1 MFGLPPKL
9 DLDVQALEKQ
19 FYRYSRKLHPD
30 VHARASQQEQE
41 WSLAQASLLN
51 DAYRT
56 LKNPLD
62 RTKYLLRLEGVQFE
76 EDRGAN
82 PSKVPA
88 DLLEEVFELNMQL
101 EELRQNQKMGEDD
114 PQLRHDL
121 EAAKNQFAAQLSTLD
136 EQVRSRWS
144 AWDAAWEQNDEAGE
158 NRGERSDDCVVATPQ
173 LPAEPG
179 ARRGPDPGRVLRV
192 MADERIV
199 GIDLGTTNSLVAFM
213 QGEKPVVIP
222 GEDGL
227 NLVPSVVALGPARD
241 GARPTML
248 VGNGARQHAIGRA
261 GAGDLLGKAPHGPR
275 RGRRCRGIEVLSLS
289 PGRRYPAGRSVAHS
303 PRGCGVHAAG
313 DFRAHPAPAQAKRG
327 ALFWRA
333 GDPGSDHGAGIL

>member
-1 MFGLPPKL
+1 MQIAENVSVPAKCWSCGQEVAEGQPFCSSCGKIQPPRPADYFAMFGLPPKL

-114 PQLRHDL
+114 LQLRHDL
-121 EAAKNQFAAQLSTLD
+121 EAAKTQFAAQLSTLD

-144 AWDAAWEQNDEAGE
+144 AWDAAWEQNDEAKKAAAKE
-158 NRGERSDDCVVATPQ
+158 AMTALLQRRSYLQ
-173 LPAEPG
+173 
-179 ARRGPDPGRVLRV
+179 
-192 MADERIV
+192 
-199 GIDLGTTNSLVAFM
+199 
-213 QGEKPVVIP
+213 
-222 GEDGL
+222 
-227 NLVPSVVALGPARD
+227 NLVRDVDQTLG
-241 GARPTML
+241 
-248 VGNGARQHAIGRA
+248 
-261 GAGDLLGKAPHGPR
+261 
-275 RGRRCRGIEVLSLS
+275 
-289 PGRRYPAGRSVAHS
+289 
-303 PRGCGVHAAG
+303 
-313 DFRAHPAPAQAKRG
+313 
-327 ALFWRA
+327 
-333 GDPGSDHGAGIL
+333 GS

>member
-1 MFGLPPKL
+1 MQITESVSAPAKCWSCGEEVADGQPFCGSCGKVQPPQPANYFAMFGLPPKL
-9 DLDVQALEKQ
+9 NLDVPALEKQ

-76 EDRGAN
+76 EDRGPN

-114 PQLRHDL
+114 PQLRRDL

-144 AWDAAWEQNDEAGE
+144 AWDEAWQDNDEAGKTAAKE
-158 NRGERSDDCVVATPQ
+158 AMTALLQRRSYLQ
-173 LPAEPG
+173 
-179 ARRGPDPGRVLRV
+179 
-192 MADERIV
+192 
-199 GIDLGTTNSLVAFM
+199 
-213 QGEKPVVIP
+213 
-222 GEDGL
+222 
-227 NLVPSVVALGPARD
+227 NLVRDVDQTLG
-241 GARPTML
+241 
-248 VGNGARQHAIGRA
+248 
-261 GAGDLLGKAPHGPR
+261 
-275 RGRRCRGIEVLSLS
+275 
-289 PGRRYPAGRSVAHS
+289 
-303 PRGCGVHAAG
+303 
-313 DFRAHPAPAQAKRG
+313 
-327 ALFWRA
+327 
-333 GDPGSDHGAGIL
+333 GS

>member
-1 MFGLPPKL
+1 MQIAENVSAPAKCWSCGQEVADGQPFCSSCGKVQPPHQADYFAMFGLQRKL

-62 RTKYLLRLEGVQFE
+62 RTRYLLRLEGVQFD
-76 EDRGAN
+76 EDRGQN

-121 EAAKNQFAAQLSTLD
+121 EAAKTQFAAQLSTLD

-144 AWDAAWEQNDEAGE
+144 AWDAAWEQNDEAKKTAAKE
-158 NRGERSDDCVVATPQ
+158 AMTALLQRRSYLQ
-173 LPAEPG
+173 
-179 ARRGPDPGRVLRV
+179 
-192 MADERIV
+192 
-199 GIDLGTTNSLVAFM
+199 
-213 QGEKPVVIP
+213 
-222 GEDGL
+222 
-227 NLVPSVVALGPARD
+227 NLVRDVDQTLG
-241 GARPTML
+241 
-248 VGNGARQHAIGRA
+248 
-261 GAGDLLGKAPHGPR
+261 
-275 RGRRCRGIEVLSLS
+275 
-289 PGRRYPAGRSVAHS
+289 
-303 PRGCGVHAAG
+303 
-313 DFRAHPAPAQAKRG
+313 
-327 ALFWRA
+327 
-333 GDPGSDHGAGIL
+333 GS

>member
-1 MFGLPPKL
+1 MQIAENVSAPAKCWSCGQEVAEGQPFCSSCGKVQPPHQADYFAMFGLPPRL

-30 VHARASQQEQE
+30 VHARASAQEQE

-88 DLLEEVFELNMQL
+88 DLLEEVFDLNMQL

-121 EAAKNQFAAQLSTLD
+121 EAAKTQFAAQLSTLD

-144 AWDAAWEQNDEAGE
+144 AWDAAWEQNDEAKKTAAKE
-158 NRGERSDDCVVATPQ
+158 AMTALLQRRSYLQ
-173 LPAEPG
+173 
-179 ARRGPDPGRVLRV
+179 
-192 MADERIV
+192 
-199 GIDLGTTNSLVAFM
+199 
-213 QGEKPVVIP
+213 
-222 GEDGL
+222 
-227 NLVPSVVALGPARD
+227 NLVRDVDQTLG
-241 GARPTML
+241 
-248 VGNGARQHAIGRA
+248 
-261 GAGDLLGKAPHGPR
+261 
-275 RGRRCRGIEVLSLS
+275 
-289 PGRRYPAGRSVAHS
+289 
-303 PRGCGVHAAG
+303 
-313 DFRAHPAPAQAKRG
+313 
-327 ALFWRA
+327 
-333 GDPGSDHGAGIL
+333 GS

>member
-1 MFGLPPKL
+1 MQIAENVSAPAKCWSCGQEVAEGQPFCSSCGKVQPPHQADYFAMFGLPPKL

-30 VHARASQQEQE
+30 VHARASAQEQE

-88 DLLEEVFELNMQL
+88 DLLEEVFDLNMQL

-121 EAAKNQFAAQLSTLD
+121 EAAKTQFAAQLGTLD

-144 AWDAAWEQNDEAGE
+144 AWDAAWEQNDEAKKTAAKE
-158 NRGERSDDCVVATPQ
+158 AMTALLQRRSYLQ
-173 LPAEPG
+173 
-179 ARRGPDPGRVLRV
+179 
-192 MADERIV
+192 
-199 GIDLGTTNSLVAFM
+199 
-213 QGEKPVVIP
+213 
-222 GEDGL
+222 
-227 NLVPSVVALGPARD
+227 NLVRDVDQTLG
-241 GARPTML
+241 
-248 VGNGARQHAIGRA
+248 
-261 GAGDLLGKAPHGPR
+261 
-275 RGRRCRGIEVLSLS
+275 
-289 PGRRYPAGRSVAHS
+289 
-303 PRGCGVHAAG
+303 
-313 DFRAHPAPAQAKRG
+313 
-327 ALFWRA
+327 
-333 GDPGSDHGAGIL
+333 GS